1 MELIKRLDPLWL
13 VLAVLGGITWLVLG
27 VFDTNLVT
35 EVFDDGTVVD
45 VVYVLFGIGAVALA
59 VRLVEGMSWV
69 HGRHI
74 RPTGA

>member
-1 MELIKRLDPLWL
+1 MELVRRLDPLWL

-27 VFDTNLVT
+27 LFDTNLVT

-45 VVYVLFGIGAVALA
+45 VVFVLFGIGAVAFAARML
-59 VRLVEGMSWV
+59 EGTGWV
-69 HGRHI
+69 HRRHT

>member
-1 MELIKRLDPLWL
+1 MELMKRLDPLWL
-13 VLAVLGGITWLVLG
+13 VLALLGGITWLVLG

-45 VVYVLFGIGAVALA
+45 VVYALFGVGAVMLA
-59 VRLVEGMSWV
+59 ARMLEGMSWV
-69 HGRHI
+69 RGRHI